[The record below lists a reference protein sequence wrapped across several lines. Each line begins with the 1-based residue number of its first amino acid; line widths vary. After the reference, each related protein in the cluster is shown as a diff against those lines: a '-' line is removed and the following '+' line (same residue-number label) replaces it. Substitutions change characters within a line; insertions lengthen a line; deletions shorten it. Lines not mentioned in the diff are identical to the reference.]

1 MDGMNFFNSLPAA
14 PSFDVSLAGLPT
26 VPASALA
33 AEADDLS
40 FIVGDVSDAALWR
53 AHAAEYAALEAA
65 SAIQGQVNFCFS
77 SISSSHRIVCDGIFY
92 YITTY

>member
-1 MDGMNFFNSLPAA
+1 MDGMNFFNTAAAAPAA
-14 PSFDVSLAGLPT
+14 PSFDVSLAGLPVSGT
-26 VPASALA
+26 VPAYARAHA

-65 SAIQGQVNFCFS
+65 SALQGQVRF
-77 SISSSHRIVCDGIFY
+77 IVLSRSLLHHFFTC
-92 YITTY
+92 